1 MANNKTNP
9 VDIQF
14 GKFSW
19 PITAIASI
27 MHRVSAVVIWVGLGI
42 LLGCIYYAKQS
53 PEAFD
58 QLAQLIGEYFIGQ
71 FIVWGLLTAFGYYC
85 MGTIKHL
92 IQDMGYCEE
101 FSSGKIISWVAIILG
116 VILSILA
123 GVYVWV

>member
-27 MHRVSAVVIWVGLGI
+27 THRVSAVVIWVGLGI

-58 QLAQLIGEYFIGQ
+58 QLAQLIEEYFIGQ

-101 FSSGKIISWVAIILG
+101 FSSGKIISWVAISLG